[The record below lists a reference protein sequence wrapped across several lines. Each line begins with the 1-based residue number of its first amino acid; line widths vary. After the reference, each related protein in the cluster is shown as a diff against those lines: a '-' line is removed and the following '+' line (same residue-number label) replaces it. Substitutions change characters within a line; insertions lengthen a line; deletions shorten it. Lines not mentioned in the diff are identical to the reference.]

1 MSGSN
6 RYDERKEIVMKQKKE
21 NIIVASLLIGG
32 ILVPLNSTMIAVA
45 LSSMA
50 NALDESLWMI
60 TWVVTIYLIGMA
72 VLQPIAG
79 KIGDLFGYRRLYLI
93 GVGLFIIGSLGCGI
107 APNLELL
114 LLFRA
119 LQAIGGALM
128 TPNSIALLRLTLSEE
143 KLSKTLGLFGLT
155 AGLGA
160 ALGPLVGGALI
171 GIFDWHAIFLVNL
184 PLMVLSLILSIVFI
198 PKVDQE
204 KQNISLDY
212 LGSILLAVSI
222 GSLVLLSKSDTVGS
236 MIGYAI
242 FLVIA
247 IPLFFLREKKA
258 KDPIIKLSLF
268 KNRVFTAAN
277 LSVTF
282 SNFVMYAI
290 LLVTPLLM
298 AAQFQVSEAVSGLF
312 LSFFSISMSV
322 SSFMGGRLHQKFG
335 ARKLVLFSFIGLF
348 IVNIGFS
355 IAIIISSL
363 PLVLIF
369 LVFGGLASGIAMPSM
384 QMTSLAAVEPK
395 MSGSASGIFST
406 FRYFGSIASSVL
418 IAMIAGY
425 QYLFL
430 IFALVSLFGVA
441 ISRLYKSAT
450 AIEGH

>member
-1 MSGSN
+1 
-6 RYDERKEIVMKQKKE
+6 MKQKKE

>member
-1 MSGSN
+1 
-6 RYDERKEIVMKQKKE
+6 MKQKKE

-32 ILVPLNSTMIAVA
+32 ILVPLNSTMIAVV

-298 AAQFQVSEAVSGLF
+298 AAQFQVSEAISGLF
-312 LSFFSISMSV
+312 LSLFSISMSV

-384 QMTSLAAVEPK
+384 QMTSLSAVEPK

-441 ISRLYKSAT
+441 ISRLYKPAT